1 MAQTLLGMEFGNSYV
16 SIVKQGEGLVLKQA
30 NLVAVKK
37 EHNDYSNYCVGEKA
51 KNLLGKTDDRIV
63 VFSPVN
69 GGEIISLPH
78 AIYELKQYINQLQ
91 IKKNFFNKLKI
102 ILAIS
107 TAVSEEEKHKYI
119 ELCESVGAKEV
130 LLVPKIICSAL
141 GENINIS
148 ANNARLVVDI
158 GGGTVECAVI
168 NLNTIIQGSTLQLGG
183 RNLDTTIVDYVKQKY
198 NAIIGIKVAQQIK
211 EQIGSLYPNDSAE
224 MEVNAVD
231 VNTNTPMYIKVSAKD
246 IYEATYMFLDE
257 VIKIIKTTINTLS
270 PEISSDVVRNGI
282 TICGGYSKMVGL
294 EKYLRQKLGLNILIS
309 DNSENATIN
318 GLNKLVNR
326 QDLLEKILINL

>member
-1 MAQTLLGMEFGNSYV
+1 MAQTNLGMEFGSSYV
-16 SIVKQGEGLVLKQA
+16 SIVKQGEGLVLKQS
-30 NLVAVKK
+30 NLIAVKK
-37 EHNDYSNYCVGEKA
+37 ENNNYYNYCVGEKA

-78 AIYELKQYINQLQ
+78 AVYELKEYLNQLH
-91 IKKNFFNKLKI
+91 IKRNLFNKLKI
-102 ILAIS
+102 ILAVS
-107 TAVSEEEKHKYI
+107 TALSKDEKQKYI

-130 LLVPKIICSAL
+130 ILIPKIICSAV
-141 GENINIS
+141 GENINIG

-168 NLNTIIQGSTLQLGG
+168 NLNTIIQGSTLALGG

-198 NAIIGIKVAQQIK
+198 NAVIGIKSAQLLK

-231 VNTNTPMYIKVSAKD
+231 VSTNTPLFIKVTAKD
-246 IYEATYMFLDE
+246 IFEATYLFLDE

-294 EKYLRQKLGLNILIS
+294 EKYLRQKLGLNVLIS
-309 DNSENATIN
+309 DNSESATVN
-318 GLNKLVNR
+318 GLSKIVN
-326 QDLLEKILINL
+326 QHELLEKILLNL